1 MDTETQAAWDYIVSQ
16 WGSAYAFSYDP
27 AKAIAYTAR
36 RRDNGLELKAPSVK
50 SLQNLVRKDYS
61 ERAVPREVA
70 P

>member
-1 MDTETQAAWDYIVSQ
+1 MDTETQAAWDYIISQ

-27 AKAIAYTAR
+27 AQAVAYAAR
-36 RRDNGLELKAPSVK
+36 RRDNGLELRARSVE
-50 SLQNLVRKDYS
+50 SLQNLVRKDYN